1 MTVPYELLHFQLK
14 PAPGRESQAAF
25 VESLRGR
32 GAAAI
37 RAAGGE
43 PLGLFSAQ
51 LGWAAGEMALLVRW
65 QDEPALELPPP
76 AAVAYLRRE
85 RLTPTIRPGE
95 GAALAPGGVYVLRWF
110 HVRADATEEF
120 VRLSGEAWPDF
131 ETRFDARVFG
141 LFRAADGQ
149 DLARFL
155 LITRYGDHG
164 EWERSRDPST
174 AAMQTF
180 MRRQQLTF
188 WTQAAS
194 CLLTPL

>member
-1 MTVPYELLHFQLK
+1 MRYELLHFQLQ
-14 PAPGRESQAAF
+14 PAPGRQSQAAF
-25 VESLRGR
+25 VESLRGG
-32 GAAAI
+32 GAAAM

-43 PLGLFSAQ
+43 PLGLFTAQ

-65 QDEPALELPPP
+65 SDAPVLELPPP

-85 RLTPTIRPGE
+85 RLAPTIRPNE
-95 GAALAPGGVYVLRWF
+95 GDALQPGGVHVLRWF
-110 HVRADATEEF
+110 HVKPDATDEF
-120 VRLSGEAWPDF
+120 VRLSGEGWADF
-131 ETRFDARVFG
+131 ETRFDAKVFG
-141 LFRAADGQ
+141 LFRAGDGQ

-180 MRRQQLTF
+180 MRRQQLTL

-194 CLLTPL
+194 CLLTVL

>member
-1 MTVPYELLHFQLK
+1 MADHEFFQFQLR

-25 VESLRGR
+25 AGDLKDR
-32 GAAAI
+32 GAGSV

-43 PLGLFSAQ
+43 PLGLFSSQ
-51 LGWAAGEMALLVRW
+51 LGWAASELALLVRW
-65 QDEPALELPPP
+65 GERGRADLAGLAGVE
-76 AAVAYLRRE
+76 AVRRE
-85 RLTPTIRPGE
+85 ALTPTIRP
-95 GAALAPGGVYVLRWF
+95 AAGDALRPGGIHVLRWF
-110 HVRADATEEF
+110 HVLPDSAEAF
-120 VRLSGEAWPDF
+120 VMLSGEGWADF

-141 LFRAADGQ
+141 LFRAPDEASV
-149 DLARFL
+149 ARFL

-180 MRRQQLTF
+180 MRRQQLTV

-194 CLLTPL
+194 TLLSVT